1 MSILPT
7 NSESHG
13 ECTWRFIRHLALSV
27 CGLGAVVS
35 RYVVC
40 ILFCT
45 SCEGASPD
53 RGLDLQL
60 RVRTAQIVRAPFPK
74 DRGGPAL
81 TFVDLRD
88 PRVGAGETDNPVVGR
103 AAAGTYGIN
112 VGVEGDA
119 GYWVLP
125 AGLPDDVNVGELQ
138 FRVPIDYARNL
149 RPGNMRILLQAV
161 DAAGVSGPSRV
172 VLIEVVAPTPAGAL
186 VATLE
191 WDAEVDADL
200 VVVLPNGV
208 SVSAKNIN
216 SSEPSPIGAQP
227 SAADAR
233 LLGGVLD
240 QDSNANCTIDGL
252 RRESIY
258 WKAAPPVGRYQVYAS
273 LASTCGLPR
282 TSIRVSIRHGGVV
295 RNFYGALYASDS
307 RSQPLDP
314 PESPGLL
321 IAEFDVPK

>member
-1 MSILPT
+1 MSSSPANT
-7 NSESHG
+7 DSHFFDRVW
-13 ECTWRFIRHLALSV
+13 C
-27 CGLGAVVS
+27 VS
-35 RYVVC
+35 RDAMGSLCALVAFC
-40 ILFCT
+40 AICLFFCT
-45 SCEGASPD
+45 SCDGASPD
-53 RGLDLQL
+53 RGLDLQV
-60 RVRTAQIVRAPFPK
+60 RVRTAQIVRGPFPK

-112 VGVEGDA
+112 VGAEGDA

-125 AGLPDDVNVGELQ
+125 VGLPDDVNVGELQ
-138 FRVPIDYARNL
+138 FRVLIDYARNL

-161 DAAGVSGPSRV
+161 DAAGVPGPSRV
-172 VLIEVVAPTPAGAL
+172 ALIEVASPTPTGAL

-200 VVVLPNGV
+200 VMVLPNGI

-216 SSEPSPIGAQP
+216 SIEPPPLGTQP
-227 SAADAR
+227 GPADTR
-233 LLGGVLD
+233 LLGGILD

-258 WKAAPPVGRYQVYAS
+258 WKAAPPAGRYQIYAA

-282 TSIRVSIRHGGVV
+282 TSIRVSISRGGAV
-295 RNFYGALYASDS
+295 RSFYGALYASDS

-314 PESPGLL
+314 PESPGLF
-321 IAEFDVPK
+321 ITEFDVPK